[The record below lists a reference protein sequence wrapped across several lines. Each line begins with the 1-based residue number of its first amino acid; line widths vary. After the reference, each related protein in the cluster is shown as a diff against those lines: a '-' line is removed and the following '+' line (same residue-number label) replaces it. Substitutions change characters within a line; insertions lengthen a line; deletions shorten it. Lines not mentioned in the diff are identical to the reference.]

1 MKRSRSLPALISL
14 LFCASAVGATTQEVP
29 TGILTY
35 AIFEEAIEHADL
47 ANCPAAFAS
56 DDTFCRLTLANE
68 QAHVFVFSNEG
79 DQRMIAVQS
88 YELTDTGFSY

>member
-1 MKRSRSLPALISL
+1 MKRSHTLPAIVAL
-14 LFCASAVGATTQEVP
+14 LFCASAVGATSQDARS
-29 TGILTY
+29 GILTY

-47 ANCPAAFAS
+47 ATCPPAFVS

-68 QAHVFVFSNEG
+68 QAHVFVFSNED
-79 DQRMIAVQS
+79 DQPMIAVQS